1 MVKGLHMI
9 HNAKDLSPDQKTVIE
24 GLLGRRVL
32 ESEEISVRAIQPPP
46 LSDQRRA
53 EVLRGLKAY
62 FAEVDSQRQ
71 PVSPEEADAII
82 DEALRSTR
90 PNYRPVR

>member
-1 MVKGLHMI
+1 MI
-9 HNAKDLSPDQKTVIE
+9 HNAKDLSADQKTVIE

-46 LSDQRRA
+46 ISDERRT
-53 EVLRGLKAY
+53 EVLRDLKAF
-62 FAEVDSQRQ
+62 FAEVDVQRK

-90 PNYRPVR
+90 PNYQPIR

>member
-1 MVKGLHMI
+1 MI
-9 HNAKDLSPDQKTVIE
+9 HNAKDLSADQKTVIE

-46 LSDQRRA
+46 ISDERRT
-53 EVLRGLKAY
+53 EVLRDLKAY
-62 FAEVDSQRQ
+62 FAEVDARRKS
-71 PVSPEEADAII
+71 VSPEEADAII

-90 PNYRPVR
+90 PNYQPIR

>member
-1 MVKGLHMI
+1 MI

-32 ESEEISVRAIQPPP
+32 ESEAISVRVMQPPP
-46 LSDQRRA
+46 ISDERRT
-53 EVLRGLKAY
+53 EILRELKAY
-62 FAEVDSQRQ
+62 FAEVDAQRK

-90 PNYRPVR
+90 PNYQPIR

>member
-1 MVKGLHMI
+1 MI

-32 ESEEISVRAIQPPP
+32 ESEEISVRAVQPPP
-46 LSDQRRA
+46 LSDERRA
-53 EVLRGLKAY
+53 EIVRDLKAY
-62 FAEVDSQRQ
+62 FAEVDAQRR
-71 PVSPEEADAII
+71 PASPEEADAII

-90 PNYRPVR
+90 PNYRPIR